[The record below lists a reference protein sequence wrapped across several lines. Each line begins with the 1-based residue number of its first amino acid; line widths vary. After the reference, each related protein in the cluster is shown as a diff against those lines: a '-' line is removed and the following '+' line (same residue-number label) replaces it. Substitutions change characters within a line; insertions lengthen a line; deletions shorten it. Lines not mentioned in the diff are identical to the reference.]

1 MAYDSTLAY
10 AAGSSQKRPQPYS
23 TDAGISNYLQNGVQP
38 AGGASS
44 VPSPKPPSAS
54 TSNNAPGGGGA
65 AGSAPPPAFDLNADP
80 VLQQVQAQMAA
91 SNSQAQA
98 GALSQEEQ
106 ALLQLGDP
114 ALAQSILGANDPML
128 SAIGNNPESQYSQL
142 GRQYKQELQQFG
154 ETIDPSLVDSGYR
167 VQQEGNMA
175 QSYQDALAQAASG
188 FQNQYQSIKDALAQ
202 TEAQNADT
210 LSQALSDAYTRA
222 LQQALSN
229 PAMPTTTTPST
240 TTPSR
245 HPRPHPHRHL
255 ARAAGGRMSAQ

>member
-1 MAYDSTLAY
+1 MDSRLSSGLLY
-10 AAGSSQKRPQPYS
+10 AAGSTPKREQPMMS
-23 TDAGISNYLQNGVQP
+23 SPSSVQP
-38 AGGASS
+38 AGGNSA

-91 SNSQAQA
+91 SNQQAEA

-114 ALAQSILGANDPML
+114 ALAKSILGGTDPML
-128 SAIGNNPESQYSQL
+128 AAIGNNPESQYAQL
-142 GRQYKQELQQFG
+142 HRQYQQELQQFG

-167 VQQEGNMA
+167 VQQEGNMS
-175 QSYQDALAQAASG
+175 QSLQDALAQAAAG
-188 FQNQYQSIKDALAQ
+188 FQNQYQSIRDALAQ

-210 LSQALSDAYTRA
+210 LSQAWSDAYTRA
-222 LQQALSN
+222 LQQALTN
-229 PAMPTTTTPST
+229 PAGSST
-240 TTPSR
+240 STGGGSGTSSSK
-245 HPRPHPHRHL
+245 PRPHHHRHL
-255 ARAAGGRMSAQ
+255 ARAAGGGGIQRTY

>member
-1 MAYDSTLAY
+1 MALDSQLAY
-10 AAGSSQKRPQPYS
+10 AAGSEQKRVAPLSAQ
-23 TDAGISNYLQNGVQP
+23 ARP
-38 AGGASS
+38 AGGNTA

-80 VLQQVQAQMAA
+80 VLQQVQAQMAS

-114 ALAQSILGANDPML
+114 ALARSILGGSDPML
-128 SAIGNNPESQYSQL
+128 AAIGNNPESQYSQL
-142 GRQYKQELQQFG
+142 GRQYNQQLQQFG

-175 QSYQDALAQAASG
+175 QAYQDALAQAAAG
-188 FQNQYQSIKDALAQ
+188 FQNQYQSIRDALAQ

-210 LSQALSDAYTRA
+210 LSQAWSDAYTRA
-222 LQQALSN
+222 LQQALAS
-229 PAMPTTTTPST
+229 PSAIPGTSSITTPASK
-240 TTPSR
+240 PKS
-245 HPRPHPHRHL
+245 HPRSHL
-255 ARAAGGRMSAQ
+255 ARAAGSGRSARAV